1 MLKLAVCAACHTH
14 LVEEWTVRYGNTQR
28 GEAPAD
34 HHVVWSIIA
43 VAAAAAG
50 QEPGH
55 SRLAEHYPANT
66 QTVSKQASKQ
76 RVQNSF
82 PSPPHPPPPVV

>member
-1 MLKLAVCAACHTH
+1 MLPANTH
-14 LVEEWTVRYGNTQR
+14 LVEEWTVRYGNPQR

-55 SRLAEHYPANT
+55 SRFAEHHPADV
-66 QTVSKQASKQ
+66 QTASKQ
-76 RVQNSF
+76 TNRESKNV
-82 PSPPHPPPPVV
+82 